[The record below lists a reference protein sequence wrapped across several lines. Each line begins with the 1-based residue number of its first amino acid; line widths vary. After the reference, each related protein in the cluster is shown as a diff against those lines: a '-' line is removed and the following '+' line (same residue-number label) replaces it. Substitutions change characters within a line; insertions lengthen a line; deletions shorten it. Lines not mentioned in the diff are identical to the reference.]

1 MRFLFLVFYF
11 LFFRI
16 SHPNWL
22 HRRWKMLTCKRVK
35 FWDPED
41 FGLFP
46 GMNLMKVRH
55 RCCCCALSQHF
66 HIMAQKLA
74 AKKCCTSEHIFF
86 TSALIL
92 CCKYKSA
99 KWATCALTAFEAA
112 ARTPTVFPF
121 FLFFLRFSLSS
132 WSMVA
137 QLRHPW
143 VSSQLTWKQT
153 QKKKKMMRMIT
164 GLSDDTALFLV
175 PAQSS
180 VSNHRP

>member
-1 MRFLFLVFYF
+1 MT
-11 LFFRI
+11 
-16 SHPNWL
+16 
-22 HRRWKMLTCKRVK
+22 TCKRVK
-35 FWDPED
+35 LWDPEE

-112 ARTPTVFPF
+112 ARTPTVFPL
-121 FLFFLRFSLSS
+121 FLFFLLRFSLSS
-132 WSMVA
+132 
-137 QLRHPW
+137 
-143 VSSQLTWKQT
+143 
-153 QKKKKMMRMIT
+153 
-164 GLSDDTALFLV
+164 
-175 PAQSS
+175 
-180 VSNHRP
+180 